1 MQIHVMRV
9 HDVRV
14 AEHRLQVPPLQTA
27 QALVEEPA
35 RRAVPVRQAEGKRV
49 EQQEQEPVRQ
59 AVPEPELQQQNPSA
73 LRTGNS
79 DA

>member
-27 QALVEEPA
+27 QALVEEPV
-35 RRAVPVRQAEGKRV
+35 RQAVPVRQAEGKRV
-49 EQQEQEPVRQ
+49 EQQEQEPASVRVEQ
-59 AVPEPELQQQNPSA
+59 PPSPKA